1 MSRTRISAAPLV
13 MGDRIVVID
22 DGGEITAFRSGVA
35 KGG

>member
-13 MGDRIVVID
+13 KGDRIIVID
-22 DGGEITAFRSGVA
+22 DGGQITAYRSGVA